1 MSGVALCVESTAVAY
16 ADRAAVLDGDC
27 LHDYAT
33 LWEAVGLFAA
43 ELGAAGIEPGQ
54 RAAIYIGSGYESLLA
69 MLAVEHLGAV
79 AVPLD
84 IFEPVEQTVRTVLAT
99 RVDHLIGHIG
109 DGHLVDELADD
120 PAASGATA
128 VTVADDYTLIRLWR
142 PRPEP
147 ASSGSGG
154 FAFCLSGGTAALT
167 VGSAGLAAAAGELR
181 ADLAMTAE
189 DVVAVSAPLTS
200 RAAVVAV
207 LAAVQAGAC
216 LSLRRYAGSDPALV
230 AGQLGDD
237 EASVLVCTAPGLAE
251 LRAVGSHALHT
262 VRVLVLPS
270 AGEAATAAVPTVV
283 TLEPARRHTRLGAPA
298 FRGSRPARSAR
309 RSQVCS
315 CVRED

>member
-33 LWEAVGLFAA
+33 LWEAVGLLAA
-43 ELGAAGIEPGQ
+43 DLAAAGVRPGQ
-54 RAAIYIGSGYESLLA
+54 RAAIYIGSGYESLLV

-84 IFEPVEQTVRTVLAT
+84 IFEPVEHAVRTVLDT

-120 PAASGATA
+120 PATSGATA

-142 PRPEP
+142 PRQ
-147 ASSGSGG
+147 ASSTGPGG
-154 FAFCLSGGTAALT
+154 FAFCLSGATAALT

-181 ADLAMTAE
+181 AELAITAE
-189 DVVAVSAPLTS
+189 DVVAVTAPLTT
-200 RAAVVAV
+200 RATVVAV

-216 LSLRRYAGSDPALV
+216 LSLRRYPGSDPAQV
-230 AGQLGDD
+230 AEQLGDD
-237 EASVLVCTAPGLAE
+237 EASVLVCTAAGLAE
-251 LRAVGSHALHT
+251 LRAAGSHALQT
-262 VRVLVLPS
+262 VRILVLPS
-270 AGEAATAAVPTVV
+270 AGDPAAPAMPPAVLP
-283 TLEPARRHTRLGAPA
+283 EPPRSRTRLGANV

-315 CVRED
+315 CRHQD